1 MNKKGLK
8 LFLKLLIIIG
18 GTVFGVLLFF
28 KSILYIAPFIIAF
41 ALSSLME
48 PLIKFLIK
56 KVKLNRKA
64 SALISL
70 LLVLLV
76 TGLLLA
82 FLIFRV
88 YQEAQ
93 SLYEL
98 MPEYTTNIYNNIE
111 EYITRASEI
120 YLKLPSE
127 ATKSIEGMIT
137 NLMSSVSA
145 IGSSFAKS
153 LVNTAISIPQA
164 IIFVII
170 TILST
175 FFMAADRDKIYDYI
189 KLNIPE
195 EWVERVINIK
205 DDMFAALFGY
215 IRAQLILMCVTF
227 VELSIGF
234 AIIGVRQNIL
244 LGLLISIID
253 ALPILGTGGVLI
265 PWAIYN
271 FITKDIRMGISLI
284 ILYGVVLVVRQL
296 IEPKVL
302 GQQIGLHPLATLLSI
317 YVGLKVFGYVGMI
330 IGPITLLLLKNI
342 IGGLF
347 KKKSFKEY
355 VKECKGD

>member
-1 MNKKGLK
+1 MNKGLK
-8 LFLKLLIIIG
+8 LFLRLLLVIG
-18 GTVFGVLLFF
+18 GTILGVLLFF

-41 ALSSLME
+41 ALSSLIE
-48 PLIKFLIK
+48 PLIKFLMK
-56 KVKLNRKA
+56 KAKLNRKA

-70 LLVLLV
+70 LLVMLIIGLV
-76 TGLLLA
+76 LA
-82 FLIFRV
+82 FLISRV
-88 YQEAQ
+88 YQEAL
-93 SLYEL
+93 SLYEI
-98 MPEYTTNIYNNIE
+98 MPEYSTNIYNNVK
-111 EYITRASEI
+111 EYISRASEI
-120 YLKLPSE
+120 YLRLPEE
-127 ATKSIEGMIT
+127 ATKSIEGMIA
-137 NLMSSVSA
+137 NLTSNVSE
-145 IGSSFAKS
+145 IGSSYLKR

-170 TILST
+170 TMLST
-175 FFMAADRDKIYDYI
+175 FFMASDRDKIYDYI
-189 KLNIPE
+189 KLSIPE
-195 EWVERVINIK
+195 DWVNNVVTIK

-215 IRAQLILMCVTF
+215 IRAQLILMSITF

-265 PWAIYN
+265 PWSIYN
-271 FITKDIRMGISLI
+271 FITGDIRMGISLI

-302 GQQIGLHPLATLLSI
+302 GQQIGLHPLVTLLSM
-317 YVGLKVFGYVGMI
+317 YVGLRIFGYIGMI
-330 IGPITLLLLKNI
+330 IGPITILLLKNI

-355 VKECKGD
+355 VKECE

>member
-1 MNKKGLK
+1 MNKGLK
-8 LFLKLLIIIG
+8 LFLRLLLVIG
-18 GTVFGVLLFF
+18 GTILGVLLFF

-41 ALSSLME
+41 ALSSFME
-48 PLIKFLIK
+48 PLIKFLMK
-56 KVKLNRKA
+56 RAKLNRKV
-64 SALISL
+64 SAIISL
-70 LLVLLV
+70 LLFMLIFS
-76 TGLLLA
+76 LLLA
-82 FLIFRV
+82 FLISRV

-98 MPEYTTNIYNNIE
+98 MPEYTTNIYNNIND
-111 EYITRASEI
+111 YISRASEI
-120 YLKLPSE
+120 YLKLPDKAIE
-127 ATKSIEGMIT
+127 SIEGMIT
-137 NLMSSVSA
+137 NLTSSVSEM
-145 IGSSFAKS
+145 GSSFAKS

-175 FFMAADRDKIYDYI
+175 FFMAADKDKIYDYI
-189 KLNIPE
+189 RTNIPE
-195 EWVERVINIK
+195 EWVDKVVSIK

-215 IRAQLILMCVTF
+215 IRAQLILMSITF
-227 VELSIGF
+227 VELSVGF

-271 FITKDIRMGISLI
+271 FITRDIRMGISLI

-302 GQQIGLHPLATLLSI
+302 GQQIGLHPLATLLSM
-317 YVGLKVFGYVGMI
+317 YVGLRVFGYAGMI

-355 VKECKGD
+355 VRECKGN

>member
-1 MNKKGLK
+1 MNKGLK
-8 LFLKLLIIIG
+8 LFLRLLLVIG
-18 GTVFGVLLFF
+18 GTILGVLLFF

-41 ALSSLME
+41 ALSSFME
-48 PLIKFLIK
+48 PLIKFLMK
-56 KVKLNRKA
+56 RAKLNRKA

-70 LLVLLV
+70 LLFMLMFS
-76 TGLLLA
+76 LLLA
-82 FLIFRV
+82 FLISKV

-93 SLYEL
+93 SLYKL
-98 MPEYTTNIYNNIE
+98 MPDYTTNIYNNINK
-111 EYITRASEI
+111 YISRASEI
-120 YLKLPSE
+120 YLKLPDKAIE
-127 ATKSIEGMIT
+127 SIEGMIA
-137 NLMSSVSA
+137 NLTSSVSEM
-145 IGSSFAKS
+145 GSSFAKS

-175 FFMAADRDKIYDYI
+175 FFMAADKDKIYDYI
-189 KLNIPE
+189 RTNIPE
-195 EWVERVINIK
+195 EWVDKVVSIK

-215 IRAQLILMCVTF
+215 IRAQLILMSITF
-227 VELSIGF
+227 VELSVGF

-271 FITKDIRMGISLI
+271 FITRDIRMGISLI

-302 GQQIGLHPLATLLSI
+302 GQQIGLHPLATLLSM
-317 YVGLKVFGYVGMI
+317 YVGLRVFGYAGMI

-355 VKECKGD
+355 VRECKGN

>member
-1 MNKKGLK
+1 MNKGLK
-8 LFLKLLIIIG
+8 LFLRLLLVIG
-18 GTVFGVLLFF
+18 GTVLGVLLFF

-48 PLIKFLIK
+48 PLIKFLMK

-70 LLVLLV
+70 LLVMLIIGLV
-76 TGLLLA
+76 LA
-82 FLIFRV
+82 FLISRI
-88 YQEAQ
+88 YQEAL
-93 SLYEL
+93 SLSEII
-98 MPEYTTNIYNNIE
+98 PEYSRNIYFNVK
-111 EYITRASEI
+111 EYISRASEI
-120 YLKLPSE
+120 YLRLPEE
-127 ATKSIEGMIT
+127 ATKSVEGMVA
-137 NLMSSVSA
+137 NLTSNVSE
-145 IGSSFAKS
+145 IGGSFAKR
-153 LVNTAISIPQA
+153 LFNTAISIPQA

-170 TILST
+170 TMLST
-175 FFMAADRDKIYDYI
+175 FFMAADREKIYDYI
-189 KLNIPE
+189 KLSIPE
-195 EWVERVINIK
+195 VWVNNVITIK

-215 IRAQLILMCVTF
+215 IRAQLILMSITF

-234 AIIGVRQNIL
+234 AIIGVKQNIL

-271 FITKDIRMGISLI
+271 FITGDIRMGISLI

-302 GQQIGLHPLATLLSI
+302 GQQIGLHPLVTLLSM
-317 YVGLKVFGYVGMI
+317 YLGLRIFGYIGMI
-330 IGPITLLLLKNI
+330 IGPITILLLKNI

-355 VKECKGD
+355 VKECE

>member
-8 LFLKLLIIIG
+8 LFLKLLLVIG
-18 GTVFGVLLFF
+18 GTIVGVLLFF
-28 KSILYIAPFIIAF
+28 KSIFYITPFIIAF

-48 PLIKFLIK
+48 PLIKFLMK
-56 KVKLNRKA
+56 KVKLNRKV

-70 LLVLLV
+70 LLVLLI
-76 TGLLLA
+76 TGLVVA
-82 FLIFRV
+82 FLIFRI

-93 SLYEL
+93 SLYLL

-111 EYITRASEI
+111 EYIRKASEI
-120 YLKLPSE
+120 YLRLPSE
-127 ATKSIEGMIT
+127 ATKSIEGMIA

-145 IGSSFAKS
+145 IGSSFAKR

-175 FFMAADRDKIYDYI
+175 FFMASDREKIYDYI

-195 EWVERVINIK
+195 EWVDRVINIK

-215 IRAQLILMCVTF
+215 IRAQLILMSVTF

-271 FITKDIRMGISLI
+271 FITHDLRMGISLI

-302 GQQIGLHPLATLLSI
+302 GQQIGLHPLATLLAMYI
-317 YVGLKVFGYVGMI
+317 GLRVFGYIGMI

-355 VKECKGD
+355 VRECKED

>member
-1 MNKKGLK
+1 MNKGLK
-8 LFLKLLIIIG
+8 LFLRLLLVIG
-18 GTVFGVLLFF
+18 GTILGVLLFF

-41 ALSSLME
+41 ALSSFME
-48 PLIKFLIK
+48 PLIKFLMK
-56 KVKLNRKA
+56 RAKLNRKA

-70 LLVLLV
+70 LLFMLMFS
-76 TGLLLA
+76 LLLA
-82 FLIFRV
+82 FLISKV

-93 SLYEL
+93 SLYKL
-98 MPEYTTNIYNNIE
+98 MPDYTTNIYNNIN
-111 EYITRASEI
+111 EYISRASEI
-120 YLKLPSE
+120 YLKLPDKAIE
-127 ATKSIEGMIT
+127 SIEGMIA
-137 NLMSSVSA
+137 NLTSSVSEM
-145 IGSSFAKS
+145 GSSFAKS

-175 FFMAADRDKIYDYI
+175 FFMAADKDKIYDYI
-189 KLNIPE
+189 RTNIPE
-195 EWVERVINIK
+195 EWVDKVVSIK

-215 IRAQLILMCVTF
+215 IRAQLILMSITF
-227 VELSIGF
+227 VELSVGF

-271 FITKDIRMGISLI
+271 FITRDIRMGISLI

-302 GQQIGLHPLATLLSI
+302 GQQIGLHPLATLLSM
-317 YVGLKVFGYVGMI
+317 YVGLRVFGYAGMI

-355 VKECKGD
+355 VRECKGN